1 MSNFNKYQ
9 FIVDL
14 NEEILSAIKSGE
26 IQSADDIQDW
36 AHQSVENACIYY
48 ADCFDIIKELGFFDW
63 SNCDYEISG
72 VTSAAYAAL
81 TEYVEQNL
89 DCNELV
95 ELIAEYEQE

>member
-26 IQSADDIQDW
+26 IQSANDIQDW

-48 ADCFDIIKELGFFDW
+48 ADCFDIIKELNFTDW
-63 SNCDYEISG
+63 SDCGNITN
-72 VTSAAYAAL
+72 VTEAAYFAL
-81 TEYVEQNL
+81 TDFVDENL
-89 DCNELV
+89 W
-95 ELIAEYEQE
+95 A